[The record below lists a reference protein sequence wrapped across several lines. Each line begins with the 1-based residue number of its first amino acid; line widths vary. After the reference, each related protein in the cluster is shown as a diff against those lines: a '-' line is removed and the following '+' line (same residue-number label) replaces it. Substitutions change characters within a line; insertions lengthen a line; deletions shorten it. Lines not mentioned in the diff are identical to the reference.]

1 MLKNEIHRIYL
12 DKNNNEVTIN
22 RFNVTYHYTILE
34 QINDLPQYGYAV
46 LNHLYANPG
55 LEADFERVF
64 LNRDK
69 HLENTEGFENLLF
82 LKPHST
88 HEHHVIITFWQML
101 GRGTRLCEN
110 LYGQGIDKE
119 SFLIFDW
126 LDNFEFFRVNPNG
139 IDATIGLSLTQRIYN
154 MRLDIVR
161 ELQDLQYQQEPLQ
174 GYRQSLV
181 TKLSKQVKELNQ
193 ESFRVKQ
200 NIQYVVKYRHE
211 SQWKSLAILEKN
223 EIKRH
228 ISPLIEATDEEELA
242 KRFDLLMLTI
252 ELATLTSNNAS
263 VPIKKVMETAKD
275 LSELGSIPQIREHAD
290 IIKDVQNDSFWL
302 QSSIERLEE
311 VRYSLRGLI
320 KFIEKNKRKIYYTN
334 FEDEVIEQE
343 SGEPIY
349 DVNDLHS
356 YKEKVNHY
364 IKENKDHVAV
374 YKLYHNKPLTKND
387 VEALEEVLWKELG
400 TKEQYEKNYSNKS
413 VTVLVRE
420 IVGLD
425 KQAVNEVF
433 SEFLTEGRLNSNQID
448 FLKRI
453 IDYIS
458 QNGILEKKELLR
470 DPFRQLGTISKLF
483 EDNQDDAKKII
494 EIIDYINENGTVS

>member
-1 MLKNEIHRIYL
+1 MIDIYKEKFVYYERL
-12 DKNNNEVTIN
+12 LSLQFYSSEHI
-22 RFNVTYHYTILE
+22 YHNPTKGEEREKFITFLISSLLP
-34 QINDLPQYGYAV
+34 QINYSRGIL
-46 LNHLYANPG
+46 
-55 LEADFERVF
+55 
-64 LNRDK
+64 
-69 HLENTEGFENLLF
+69 TE
-82 LKPHST
+82 ST
-88 HEHHVIITFWQML
+88 WQ
-101 GRGTRLCEN
+101 
-110 LYGQGIDKE
+110 
-119 SFLIFDW
+119 
-126 LDNFEFFRVNPNG
+126 
-139 IDATIGLSLTQRIYN
+139 
-154 MRLDIVR
+154 
-161 ELQDLQYQQEPLQ
+161 
-174 GYRQSLV
+174 
-181 TKLSKQVKELNQ
+181 SKQVDFVKLNSNTINTGTIFRTCDALIFMEIKSNAKTKEFVELN
-193 ESFRVKQ
+193 EIAEVLKQ
-200 NIQYVVKYRHE
+200 YNDK
-211 SQWKSLAILEKN
+211 IL
-223 EIKRH
+223 
-228 ISPLIEATDEEELA
+228 
-242 KRFDLLMLTI
+242 
-252 ELATLTSNNAS
+252 
-263 VPIKKVMETAKD
+263 VG
-275 LSELGSIPQIREHAD
+275 LGSIPQIREHAD